1 MDAGAFDARV
11 ANHWAKGG
19 AGATELGQN
28 RALKY
33 LLASFGSLRIA
44 ALIRRGCYRCLCSL
58 QGGWNSFQV
67 RSSNHVVGILI
78 IRTCVSSGRFL
89 YPLELSLKDKIEII
103 CKEMYGADGVEY
115 SEQAEQRIQ
124 VRVITL
130 MDAIVL
136 IILFIFLRGKG
147 LH

>member
-1 MDAGAFDARV
+1 M
-11 ANHWAKGG
+11 
-19 AGATELGQN
+19 
-28 RALKY
+28 
-33 LLASFGSLRIA
+33 
-44 ALIRRGCYRCLCSL
+44 LC
-58 QGGWNSFQV
+58 WYT
-67 RSSNHVVGILI
+67 HI

-124 VRVITL
+124 VRVITIIN
-130 MDAIVL
+130 AIVL

>member
-1 MDAGAFDARV
+1 M
-11 ANHWAKGG
+11 
-19 AGATELGQN
+19 
-28 RALKY
+28 
-33 LLASFGSLRIA
+33 
-44 ALIRRGCYRCLCSL
+44 
-58 QGGWNSFQV
+58 
-67 RSSNHVVGILI
+67 
-78 IRTCVSSGRFL
+78 
-89 YPLELSLKDKIEII
+89 KDKIEII

-147 LH
+147 IH

>member
-1 MDAGAFDARV
+1 M
-11 ANHWAKGG
+11 
-19 AGATELGQN
+19 
-28 RALKY
+28 
-33 LLASFGSLRIA
+33 
-44 ALIRRGCYRCLCSL
+44 
-58 QGGWNSFQV
+58 
-67 RSSNHVVGILI
+67 
-78 IRTCVSSGRFL
+78 

>member
-1 MDAGAFDARV
+1 M
-11 ANHWAKGG
+11 
-19 AGATELGQN
+19 
-28 RALKY
+28 
-33 LLASFGSLRIA
+33 
-44 ALIRRGCYRCLCSL
+44 
-58 QGGWNSFQV
+58 
-67 RSSNHVVGILI
+67 
-78 IRTCVSSGRFL
+78 

-130 MDAIVL
+130 IDAIVL
-136 IILFIFLRGKG
+136 IILFIFLLGKG

>member
-1 MDAGAFDARV
+1 
-11 ANHWAKGG
+11 
-19 AGATELGQN
+19 
-28 RALKY
+28 
-33 LLASFGSLRIA
+33 
-44 ALIRRGCYRCLCSL
+44 
-58 QGGWNSFQV
+58 
-67 RSSNHVVGILI
+67 
-78 IRTCVSSGRFL
+78 L

-130 MDAIVL
+130 MGAIVS
-136 IILFIFLRGKG
+136 IILFIFLLGKG

>member
-1 MDAGAFDARV
+1 M
-11 ANHWAKGG
+11 
-19 AGATELGQN
+19 
-28 RALKY
+28 
-33 LLASFGSLRIA
+33 
-44 ALIRRGCYRCLCSL
+44 
-58 QGGWNSFQV
+58 
-67 RSSNHVVGILI
+67 
-78 IRTCVSSGRFL
+78 

-130 MDAIVL
+130 MGAIVL

>member
-1 MDAGAFDARV
+1 M
-11 ANHWAKGG
+11 
-19 AGATELGQN
+19 
-28 RALKY
+28 
-33 LLASFGSLRIA
+33 
-44 ALIRRGCYRCLCSL
+44 
-58 QGGWNSFQV
+58 
-67 RSSNHVVGILI
+67 
-78 IRTCVSSGRFL
+78 

-130 MDAIVL
+130 IDAIVL